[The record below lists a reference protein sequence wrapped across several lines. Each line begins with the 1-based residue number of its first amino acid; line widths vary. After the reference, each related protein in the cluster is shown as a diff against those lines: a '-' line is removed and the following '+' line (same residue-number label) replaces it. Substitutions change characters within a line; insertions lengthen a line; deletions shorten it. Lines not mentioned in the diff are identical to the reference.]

1 MDQLASAFA
10 AFIPGSDYVWW
21 SWVLFSWRLLARL
34 VSSRLFCFQEQ
45 ASRKKRKQGRSR
57 AECSD
62 EAANIAESCHLRK
75 QHLMF

>member
-34 VSSRLFCFQEQ
+34 VSSRLVSFVFRNRRAERRENRAEAEQ
-45 ASRKKRKQGRSR
+45 SVLMKLRTSLSR
-57 AECSD
+57 ATYAS
-62 EAANIAESCHLRK
+62 NI
-75 QHLMF
+75 